1 MPIGRTQD
9 SDQFCDVFK
18 SANGD
23 LITGYSGH
31 GVPLRRLLGVQ
42 LVSFNDHVD
51 IRGPEVVLHD
61 VSAIC
66 FATPPYRES
75 VTSVVRRRA
84 ERAPPSAF
92 RFLWE
97 ETGGPSV
104 VFAEAGL
111 ARPNEYRRDGARPR
125 KIPNRLQLGR
135 IEMRSRA
142 SPRGRPTKEEIK

>member
-23 LITGYSGH
+23 FITGYSGH
-31 GVPLRRLLGVQ
+31 GVLLRRLLGVQ
-42 LVSFNDHVD
+42 LVSFNDHVED
-51 IRGPEVVLHD
+51 RKSSCMTFLRFASQRLPIGRVHFCGSSTSRA
-61 VSAIC
+61 SATLR
-66 FATPPYRES
+66 FPLS
-75 VTSVVRRRA
+75 MGGNRRA
-84 ERAPPSAF
+84 KC
-92 RFLWE
+92 RF
-97 ETGGPSV
+97 V
-104 VFAEAGL
+104 EAGL

-135 IEMRSRA
+135 TEMRSRA

>member
-23 LITGYSGH
+23 FITGYSGH

-42 LVSFNDHVD
+42 LVSFNDNDHVD
-51 IRGPEVVLHD
+51 
-61 VSAIC
+61 
-66 FATPPYRES
+66 
-75 VTSVVRRRA
+75 
-84 ERAPPSAF
+84 
-92 RFLWE
+92 
-97 ETGGPSV
+97 
-104 VFAEAGL
+104 FAEAGL

-142 SPRGRPTKEEIK
+142 SPRGRPAKEEIK